1 MQKDRRINK
10 LVKSPHTGYDWHIW
24 GLCYLV
30 YSKFEMR
37 RRRMMLRK
45 GSRGTEVKKLQEQL
59 NKLGYNCGKVDGIFG
74 SRTESAVKA
83 FQKDN
88 GLVVDGIVG
97 PKT

>member
-1 MQKDRRINK
+1 
-10 LVKSPHTGYDWHIW
+10 
-24 GLCYLV
+24 
-30 YSKFEMR
+30 
-37 RRRMMLRK
+37 MLKK

-83 FQKDN
+83 FQKAN

-97 PKT
+97 AKHKIN